1 MGRPLAGLALVLTVS
16 VLLAS
21 CATDMGGP
29 EGRDGPPGRGRG
41 GPGMGQPPSRF
52 DGGWKAYDL
61 NGDGRVTRAEFSA
74 VRNLCFVRVDGNGDG
89 LLTRAEIQRL
99 REGQPAAPGD
109 PAAARP
115 GRESEGD
122 ITREEYDRAG
132 DSLWQF
138 LDTNGDGVIAGMELT
153 ALSAALSRDLCQ
165 PSGGPGSP
173 ERGSFGPPSGPG
185 PGGRR

>member
-1 MGRPLAGLALVLTVS
+1 MGRPLAGFALVLTVS

-21 CATDMGGP
+21 CATDTGNP

-89 LLTRAEIQRL
+89 LLTRQRSSGCGRANLGRREIRRPL
-99 REGQPAAPGD
+99 GRAVRAKGTLPGRSTTG
-109 PAAARP
+109 PAAACGSSWTPTATGSSP
-115 GRESEGD
+115 GWS
-122 ITREEYDRAG
+122 
-132 DSLWQF
+132 
-138 LDTNGDGVIAGMELT
+138 
-153 ALSAALSRDLCQ
+153 
-165 PSGGPGSP
+165 
-173 ERGSFGPPSGPG
+173 
-185 PGGRR
+185 

>member
-1 MGRPLAGLALVLTVS
+1 MGRPLAELALVLTVS
-16 VLLAS
+16 ALLAS

-29 EGRDGPPGRGRG
+29 EGRDGPPGRGRA
-41 GPGMGQPPSRF
+41 GPGMGQPLSRL

-61 NGDGRVTRAEFSA
+61 NGDGKVTRAEFSA

-109 PAAARP
+109 PATARP
-115 GRESEGD
+115 GRESGGD
-122 ITREEYDRAG
+122 MSREEYDRAG
-132 DSLWQF
+132 DSLWQL

-153 ALSAALSRDLCQ
+153 GLSAALSRDLCQ
-165 PSGGPGSP
+165 PAGGPGKR
-173 ERGSFGPPSGPG
+173 EQGSLGPPSGPG

>member
-1 MGRPLAGLALVLTVS
+1 MGRPLAGFALVLTVS

-21 CATDMGGP
+21 CATDTGNP

-89 LLTRAEIQRL
+89 LLTRTEIQRL
-99 REGQPAAPGD
+99 REGQPGAPGD

-132 DSLWQF
+132 GSLWQF
-138 LDTNGDGVIAGMELT
+138 LDTNGDGLIAGMELT

-173 ERGSFGPPSGPG
+173 ERGSFGSPSGPG